1 MKTRHPRILGPSDG
15 AIAGRKRGKQYVAG
29 IFYHSERRWRLE
41 GRRTCKNDRKDRVLL
56 ASVVLGCGVGLPISV
71 TRYLGRRPMAC
82 CLQKWQI
89 FANMGKRTLRER
101 SAGSLD
107 GLRQGYFGQFHRFSR
122 CRPTGSPR
130 SRLHRRAHVS
140 IFAKICRIAQA
151 RAPGGGT
158 SSRARWEHRENRV
171 PSEIFSPTNVRE
183 KTRQRMIY
191 RLNNKRDPRWA
202 CMEGDAWLLP

>member
-1 MKTRHPRILGPSDG
+1 MAQLPG
-15 AIAGRKRGKQYVAG
+15 GKEANNMWLAF
-29 IFYHSERRWRLE
+29 FYHSERRWRLE

-56 ASVVLGCGVGLPISV
+56 ASVVPGCGVGLPISV

-89 FANMGKRTLRER
+89 FANMGKRTLCER

-107 GLRQGYFGQFHRFSR
+107 GLWQDYFGQFHRFSR

-151 RAPGGGT
+151 RASGGGT
-158 SSRARWEHRENRV
+158 QARTLDGSIVKIECRARFFHPRTYEEKRV
-171 PSEIFSPTNVRE
+171 SV
-183 KTRQRMIY
+183 
-191 RLNNKRDPRWA
+191 
-202 CMEGDAWLLP
+202 